1 MGTPLRSPIP
11 LAKRAPPQ
19 RASEPPPELCDP
31 LLGAVSGLVSQK
43 CCPPLPSQSLRFSAS
58 SASALLAGPAR
69 GAVAAQGHQPATL
82 PSPRLSRFHQIK
94 LVPLASTTQ
103 APLCPAAVAAVGAPS
118 RSPIPSPKRAPQRV
132 SSTARP
138 CVAKR
143 EVSQHCQLR
152 R

>member
-1 MGTPLRSPIP
+1 MGTPFRSPIP

-31 LLGAVSGLVSQK
+31 LLGAVSGLVSE

-58 SASALLAGPAR
+58 STSALSAGPAR
-69 GAVAAQGHQPATL
+69 GAVAVQGHQPATS
-82 PSPRLSRFHQIK
+82 PSPRSSRFHQMK

-103 APLCPAAVAAVGAPS
+103 APLSPAAVAAMGAPS
-118 RSPIPSPKRAPQRV
+118 HSPIPSPKRAPRRV

-143 EVSQHCQLR
+143 KVSQRCQLR